1 MRPLPSRRS
10 MLVRR
15 LLRYS
20 PSPAT
25 LGVGI
30 SLLALSV
37 SAVSLRMQTTIDRGL
52 TMAIVGPAY
61 PKRGAARTNAFEG
74 EQLPIVRT
82 VVVNH
87 GERDAAI
94 VWTNIDVVHRS
105 HSPGGVYLSY
115 ATVDGSLNGRSP
127 FVVKA
132 GSTSVVDVSAS
143 RPLDPITYSA
153 GETGM
158 GGISA
163 EGRGGFSL
171 LLSVI
176 ATDDR
181 ADTYCTRWFVGDAV
195 LMRSE
200 PSDIAPVGVAIH
212 SMPILPRRLNLLST
226 QHEDSAPSGYWDL
239 RSGYDVS
246 ARRHGEYFNDHVDP
260 LALFKAASGGWAT
273 DSSHANARC
282 ESGHQR

>member
-1 MRPLPSRRS
+1 M
-10 MLVRR
+10 
-15 LLRYS
+15 
-20 PSPAT
+20 
-25 LGVGI
+25 
-30 SLLALSV
+30 
-37 SAVSLRMQTTIDRGL
+37 AV
-52 TMAIVGPAY
+52 VGPAY
-61 PKRGAARTNAFEG
+61 PKRDETRINAFEG

-94 VWTNIDVVHRS
+94 VWTNIEVVHRS
-105 HSPGGVYLSY
+105 QSPGGVYLSY

-127 FVVKA
+127 FVLKA

-143 RPLDPITYSA
+143 RPLNPVTYSA

-171 LLSVI
+171 LLSVV

-181 ADTYCTRWFVGDAV
+181 AETYCTRWFVGDAV

-200 PSDIAPVGVAIH
+200 PSNIAPVGVAIH

-226 QHEDSAPSGYWDL
+226 RREDSAPSGYWDL

-246 ARRHGEYFNDHVDP
+246 ARRHGEYFNDQVDP
-260 LALFKAASGGWAT
+260 LVLFKSAPGRGAT
-273 DSSHANARC
+273 DFSQPSAMC
-282 ESGHQR
+282 EPPGHQRSRRRPVTIGQDSARMP